1 MKIMKNILSVLIASS
16 FLFIY
21 GCSVNAKSNSLKWYD
36 NLEKAEQVAQNENR
50 PILVD
55 FTGSDW
61 CIWCKRLDNEVFSK
75 DEFINYANENLVL
88 VKIDFPQNID
98 QSVATKYYNQQL
110 AQKFG
115 VQGFP
120 TIILL
125 KSDGEPIAATGY
137 QAGGAANYVEH
148 IKSLL

>member
-1 MKIMKNILSVLIASS
+1 MKIIKNILPILIAAALLSV
-16 FLFIY
+16 Y
-21 GCSVNAKSNSLKWYD
+21 GCSLNAKSKSLKWYD
-36 NLEKAEQVAQNENR
+36 NLEKAEQVAQKENR

-61 CIWCKRLDNEVFSK
+61 CVWCKRLSAEVFSK
-75 DEFINYANENLVL
+75 DEFINYANENLIL
-88 VKIDFPQNID
+88 VKIDFPQNI
-98 QSVATKYYNQQL
+98 QQTPATKYYNQNL

-125 KSDGEPIAATGY
+125 KSNGDPIAQTGY
-137 QAGGAANYVEH
+137 QPGGAANYVEH
-148 IKSLL
+148 IKSML